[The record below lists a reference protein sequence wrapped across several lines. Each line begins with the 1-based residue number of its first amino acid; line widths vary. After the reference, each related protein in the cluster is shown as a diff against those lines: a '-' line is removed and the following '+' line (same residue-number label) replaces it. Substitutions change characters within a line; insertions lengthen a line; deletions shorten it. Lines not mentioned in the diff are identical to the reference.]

1 MLSNKQVEIYKQI
14 NGSEE
19 PKDEKTN
26 MIFNVND
33 KKQVCSPYQNF
44 TNLPEA
50 WVKIQKMHRA
60 ITFEPKEIFIKT
72 THWIWQWGKK

>member
-33 KKQVCSPYQNF
+33 KNKYVVHIRTLQIYLKHGLKLRRCTEQ
-44 TNLPEA
+44 
-50 WVKIQKMHRA
+50 
-60 ITFEPKEIFIKT
+60 
-72 THWIWQWGKK
+72 